1 MSLAAAVARLK
12 TWTITGLVTNY
23 GFLASIAPPYSKCP
37 ALVLELVDPFGFPQY
52 FQAANV
58 GATVGV
64 MTLYLEHKLLI
75 RGLNLGLP
83 DAQGDDLTAW
93 IDLYAAKVAADFTLN
108 ANLIE
113 PLSLLVRA
121 SGKVACNG
129 NDYLGVSFLH
139 VWKLKVT

>member
-23 GFLASIAPPYSKCP
+23 GFLASIAPPHTKCP

-64 MTLYLEHKLLI
+64 AAIYVEHKLLI
-75 RGLNLGLP
+75 RGYNLGLP

-93 IDLYAAKVAADFTLN
+93 IDLYLAKAADDFRLN

-113 PLSLLVRA
+113 PLSLLIRA
-121 SGKVACNG
+121 AGKVTCNG

-139 VWKLKVT
+139 VWKFKVT